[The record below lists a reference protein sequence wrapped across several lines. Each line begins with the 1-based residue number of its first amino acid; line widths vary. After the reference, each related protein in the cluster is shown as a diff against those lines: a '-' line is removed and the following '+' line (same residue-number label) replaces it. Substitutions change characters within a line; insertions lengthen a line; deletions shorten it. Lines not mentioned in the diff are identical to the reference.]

1 MEIIWLPFAET
12 ALNDIFLFYLGK
24 SVIVAQKMI
33 ADILSATAH
42 LEYFPDMAAQEQAL
56 SDRPECFR
64 SLVVRHHYKIQT
76 SNTLVN

>member
-1 MEIIWLPFAET
+1 
-12 ALNDIFLFYLGK
+12 
-24 SVIVAQKMI
+24 MI

-64 SLVVRHHYKIQT
+64 SLVVRHHYKVVYFVANQQIYIADIWDCRQDPDM
-76 SNTLVN
+76 LIYRIIR